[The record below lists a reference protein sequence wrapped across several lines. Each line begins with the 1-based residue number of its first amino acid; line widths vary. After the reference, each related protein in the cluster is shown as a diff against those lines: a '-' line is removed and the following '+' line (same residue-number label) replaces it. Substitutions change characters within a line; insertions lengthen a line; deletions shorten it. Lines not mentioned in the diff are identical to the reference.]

1 VPLTARGCRTPL
13 KFMVLHVV
21 QPSTLSVPLSER
33 GSDFGST
40 SAINERLSDPQLEP
54 AAGIEALIDVP
65 SIEPEASG
73 LVAPFV
79 LRINPGPDCEIASD
93 ESFSHEID

>member
-1 VPLTARGCRTPL
+1 MRGCRTAL
-13 KFMVLHVV
+13 KFIVLQVA

-40 SAINERLSDPQLEP
+40 FAINARLSDPQLELAP
-54 AAGIEALIDVP
+54 GMEALIDVP
-65 SIEPEASG
+65 SMEPEANG

-79 LRINPGPDCEIASD
+79 LKINPGPDCEIASD